1 MTLVKYRPKR
11 ARTLVPAE
19 SVWPRDI
26 FRWFDEFDPLFF
38 SPTVDPHRFNGEWTP
53 AVDVFERNGDLVVMA
68 EIPGID
74 AKELD
79 VTVEDNVLRL
89 RGERKHESETEKEG
103 YYRHERFHGTFERS
117 IPLPAEVETEK
128 IDATYTDGVLEIV
141 LPKAAETAARR
152 IEVKPKRK

>member
-38 SPTVDPHRFNGEWTP
+38 SPPVDPHRFNGEWTP

>member
-1 MTLVKYRPKR
+1 MTLVKYRPRR
-11 ARTLVPAE
+11 ARTLVPTE
-19 SVWPRDI
+19 TTWPRDI
-26 FRWFDEFDPLFF
+26 FRWFDELDPLVF
-38 SPTVDPHRFNGEWTP
+38 PTMCDPHRFHGEWVP
-53 AVDVFERNGDLVVMA
+53 AVDVFERNGDLVVKA

-74 AKELD
+74 AKDLD

-89 RGERKHESETEKEG
+89 RGERKHESETEQEG

-128 IDATYTDGVLEIV
+128 IGATYTDGVLEIV
-141 LPKAAETAARR
+141 LPKTAETAARR